1 MTGRRAATGVDPSD
15 PMPDTRMPFLPDEA
29 RR

>member
-1 MTGRRAATGVDPSD
+1 MTGRRAAAGVDRSD
-15 PMPDTRMPFLPDEA
+15 PMPDTRMPFPFREG